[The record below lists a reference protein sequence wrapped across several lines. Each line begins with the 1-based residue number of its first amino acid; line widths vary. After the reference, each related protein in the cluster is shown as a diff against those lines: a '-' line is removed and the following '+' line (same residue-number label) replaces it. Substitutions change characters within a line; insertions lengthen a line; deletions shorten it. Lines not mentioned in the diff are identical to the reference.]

1 MWLENTVGESWM
13 TDVNVDARALEEL
26 LQAGFADCQVRV
38 DGGGGKYQVVMV
50 GDAFAGLNA
59 VKRQQLVYQ
68 HLNMY
73 IRSGAVHAVSMH
85 LTTPEESATA

>member
-1 MWLENTVGESWM
+1 M
-13 TDVNVDARALEEL
+13 TDVNVDARALEQL
-26 LQAGFADCQVRV
+26 LQSSFADCEVRV
-38 DGGGGKYQVVMV
+38 EGGGGKYQVVMV
-50 GDAFAGLNA
+50 GETFAGLNA

-68 HLNMY
+68 HLNVH